1 MLLVTSLGWLAFSEQ
16 SLHFLRTLQ
25 RAWAVRDSLYWRHTT
40 FRIDFG
46 GTGHDDQIIFLG

>member
-40 FRIDFG
+40 FRIDLG
-46 GTGHDDQIIFLG
+46 GTGLDDQIIFLG